1 MDSVSTDLLEMIR
14 CPVTHSELT
23 EVPEI
28 RVTEF
33 NEQIEA
39 RKLINRLGQT
49 VDLPIDGGLVNQNET
64 LLMPVRSG
72 IVTLIADEAIII
84 EDNE

>member
-1 MDSVSTDLLEMIR
+1 MDAVSTDLLEMIR

-23 EVPEI
+23 EVSEVQ
-28 RVTEF
+28 VTEF
-33 NEQIEA
+33 NQQIKA
-39 RKLINRLGQT
+39 KKLINRLGQT
-49 VDLPIDGGLVNQNET
+49 VHSPIDGGLVNLDGT

-84 EDNE
+84 DDNQ